1 MSTLKTPGRK
11 KIIYSYDLS
20 GCYLF
25 NFARAT
31 ARQGNSMSIYFA
43 VLKGVHLAI
52 WTVNICPL
60 TILYKALL
68 NIIGGKGAISNIN
81 YYHYHRY
88 MFLYIFSGFR
98 QKRIKMAVLL
108 LASIFTLFT
117 VGNCGNYTVTEEVF
131 FDIEVKDMDG
141 PGEDYRGRFVVGV
154 FGETAPMTAMNFV
167 AIARGYK
174 RGKVRNN

>member
-1 MSTLKTPGRK
+1 
-11 KIIYSYDLS
+11 
-20 GCYLF
+20 
-25 NFARAT
+25 
-31 ARQGNSMSIYFA
+31 
-43 VLKGVHLAI
+43 
-52 WTVNICPL
+52 
-60 TILYKALL
+60 
-68 NIIGGKGAISNIN
+68 
-81 YYHYHRY
+81 
-88 MFLYIFSGFR
+88 
-98 QKRIKMAVLL
+98 MAVLL